1 MTTNHYDAIVV
12 GSGITGG
19 WAAKELTEQG
29 LKVLLLERGKNV
41 EHRKG
46 YKNEMKHPWEL
57 PFMGQG
63 NKAYWDKH
71 YAVQQHSGH
80 LTEWNED
87 FWVDDLDHPY
97 QSVQS
102 PAFRWLRGY
111 QLGGKSLMWG
121 RQSYRWSE
129 ADFNANAQDGV
140 GTDWPI
146 RYSDLAPWYD
156 YVEEFVGIS
165 GAAEGLAQLP
175 DGKFQPPMALNSVE
189 QHIRATLQSKFKDRV
204 LTVGRVANLT
214 QAKPEQ
220 GRGPC
225 MNRAI
230 CPRGC
235 SFGAYFSTQSS
246 TLPAAVATG
255 NLTLRT
261 DSVVERVEYDQKT
274 HRASGVHVI
283 DRSTKEKHFFSA
295 KVIFLCAGAFNSV
308 GLMLRSKSAAFPNGI
323 ANSSGVLGKYIM
335 DHATTL
341 GVVSEIPGFED
352 SYYYGNRPT
361 GVVIPRF
368 VNLGEPQAYLR
379 GFSYQGGA
387 FRAGWSRGLRE
398 AGIGVK
404 YKQQLQ
410 EAGPWKF
417 VLTTFAECLPMA
429 HNQITLDEQLKDID
443 GLPQL
448 KIDFRFSENEY
459 KLLAAAKAEAAK
471 MVEAA
476 GGKVIFGR
484 DQPNPGGS
492 AIHEMGGARMG
503 KDPKT
508 SVLNQYNQAHDVPNL
523 FVTDGAAMASSA
535 CQNPSLT
542 YMALTARA
550 ARKAAELVKSGAL

>member
-1 MTTNHYDAIVV
+1 MTMNHYDAIVV

-19 WAAKELTEQG
+19 WAAKELAEQG

-41 EHRKG
+41 EHRKD

-63 NKAYWDKH
+63 DKAYWDKH
-71 YAVQQHSGH
+71 FPVQQHSGH

-87 FWVDDLDHPY
+87 FWVDDLQHPY
-97 QSVQS
+97 QSVQT

-129 ADFNANAQDGV
+129 TDFNANAVDGV
-140 GTDWPI
+140 GSDWPI
-146 RYSDLAPWYD
+146 RYKDLAPWYD

-165 GAAEGLAQLP
+165 GASEGLSQLP
-175 DGKFQPPMALNSVE
+175 DGKFQPPMALNRVE
-189 QHIRATLQSKFKDRV
+189 QHVRDTLQQKFKDRV

-220 GRGPC
+220 GRAPC
-225 MNRAI
+225 MYRAI
-230 CPRGC
+230 CHRGC

-255 NLTLRT
+255 NLTLMT
-261 DSVVERVEYDQKT
+261 DSIVERVEYDDEKK
-274 HRASGVHVI
+274 RASGVHIIHRV
-283 DRSTKEKHFFSA
+283 TKEKQFCSA

-308 GLMLRSKSAAFPNGI
+308 ALMLRSTSAAFPAGI

-368 VNLGEPQAYLR
+368 VNLGEQQPYLR

-387 FRAGWSRGLRE
+387 YRAGWTRGLRE
-398 AGIGVK
+398 SGIGADFK
-404 YKQQLQ
+404 EQLR
-410 EAGPWKF
+410 EPGPWKF
-417 VLTTFAECLPMA
+417 VLTTFAECLPMQ
-429 HNQITLDEQLKDID
+429 HNQITLDYEHPDEY

-448 KIDFRFSENEY
+448 KIDFSFGDNEH
-459 KLLAAAKAEAAK
+459 KLLAAAKIEAAK

-476 GGKVIFGR
+476 GGKVIFGK

-503 KDPKT
+503 RDPKT
-508 SVLNQYNQAHDVPNL
+508 SVLNGYNQAHDVPNL
-523 FVTDGAAMASSA
+523 FVTDGAAID
-535 CQNPSLT
+535 
-542 YMALTARA
+542 
-550 ARKAAELVKSGAL
+550 RKSIV